1 MALQDLV
8 ATRSAKSLPLFIFD
22 EIDHA
27 LDADGLERLMSIMK
41 EKATKS
47 GTVLVISHN
56 DMNHYISDSIRVVKE
71 HGLSQLEA

>member
-1 MALQDLV
+1 
-8 ATRSAKSLPLFIFD
+8 TRSAKSIPLFIFD

-27 LDADGLERLMSIMK
+27 LDSDGLERLMSIMK

-56 DMNHYISDSIRVVKE
+56 DLNHYISDSVRVVKE
-71 HGLSQLEA
+71 HGVSRLEA